1 MNLKPDI
8 LEKGEKLIDNINNET
23 LPEIQ
28 STLKNINEISE
39 KVNNEILIEVQ
50 KTLASTNATILHVN
64 KILPL
69 VVVSLSL
76 VAVAALGTF
85 AGVLVL
91 LFR

>member
-1 MNLKPDI
+1 MGLKLNI
-8 LEKGEKLIDNINNET
+8 LEKGEVLIDNINNNT

-28 STLKNINEISE
+28 STLENVDEISE
-39 KVNNEILIEVQ
+39 KVNNAILPEVQ
-50 KTLASTNATILHVN
+50 KTLEITNETILSVN